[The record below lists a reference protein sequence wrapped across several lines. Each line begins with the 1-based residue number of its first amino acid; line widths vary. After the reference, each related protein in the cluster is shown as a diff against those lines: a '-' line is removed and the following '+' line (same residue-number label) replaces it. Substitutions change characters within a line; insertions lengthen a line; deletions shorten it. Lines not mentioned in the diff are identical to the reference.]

1 MGREEMKN
9 CFFIPSAFLSW
20 FPYCSWK
27 RIMLINNIQHLH
39 LPSHLWLV
47 TLLLISLGKQVAREL
62 PHFPTTRCTHL
73 HLNPYSSSKD
83 NPFALCFGPHT
94 LSLSYTLW
102 PSIIYLTIVH
112 LIPDML
118 SLLFHRHT
126 KLIFLLGLCTLS
138 YLGSKLSSLR
148 YS

>member
-1 MGREEMKN
+1 MGKEEMKS
-9 CFFIPSAFLSW
+9 CFIIPNAFLSW
-20 FPYCSWK
+20 FSCCSWK
-27 RIMLINNIQHLH
+27 RIMLINNIHHLH
-39 LPSHLWLV
+39 LPSHLWLA

-62 PHFPTTRCTHL
+62 PHFPTTRSTHL

-83 NPFALCFGPHT
+83 NLFALCFGPHT
-94 LSLSYTLW
+94 FSLSYTLW
-102 PSIIYLTIVH
+102 PSIIYLTVVP

-118 SLLFHRHT
+118 FLLLYRHT

-138 YLGSKLSSLR
+138 YLGSKLFLR